1 VNVVI
6 DTNIIISTLVFS
18 SGQLDWLREAWV
30 NQRITPLTNTPC
42 SEELLRA
49 LTYPKFKLTGT
60 DIENLL
66 GDYLPFTKVIYATQ
80 HPEKPMPQCRDSHDQ
95 KFLHLAYAGK
105 AEALI
110 TGDKALLEL
119 NKLTPFNILTA
130 SAFRKSYFE
139 S

>member
-1 VNVVI
+1 MNVVI

-18 SGQLDWLREAWV
+18 NGQLGWLREAWIS
-30 NQRITPLTNTPC
+30 QQITPLTNTPC

-66 GDYLPFTKVIYATQ
+66 GDYLPYTKVMHTTQ
-80 HPEKPMPQCRDSHDQ
+80 HPEKTIPQCRNSHDQ

-119 NKLTPFNILTA
+119 DKLTPFNILTA
-130 SAFRKSYFE
+130 SSFHNRV
-139 S
+139 